1 MHDPDKNI
9 DNALPQLKA
18 IEAEEKRREDQLRH
32 AQKMEAIGRLA
43 GGVAHDF
50 NNILQSIQSHTQLLL
65 MSKSKN
71 DPDYSKLKYIE
82 KSVQRASQLTK
93 QLLAFS
99 QKAEAHLTPLNI
111 NELLFNIKELLD
123 RTLPQNITIGLHL
136 QKNLRPV
143 LADSTHLEQAIT
155 TLAVNSQE
163 AMPHGGRIT
172 IETRNVTLDDDYC
185 RTHMGA
191 KSGEYAQIVI
201 SDTGWGMDPEI
212 LEHIFEP
219 FYTTKK
225 GGQGTGLGLAMVY
238 GIVKSHGGYITCH
251 SELNVGT
258 TFMIYL
264 PVIAAASAPAE
275 RNEAETIAQLPR
287 GQGTILLV
295 DDEETLRQVGQEFL
309 EIQGYTV
316 ITAATGEEAL
326 NLYTKRRD
334 LVDLVILDLVM
345 PGMGGRACLKKI
357 LEINPRQK
365 IIVVSGFSADAQAR
379 EVMEDGALGFL
390 SKPYDLSRLL
400 ETINQALFA
409 STY

>member
-1 MHDPDKNI
+1 MHDPENSI
-9 DNALPQLKA
+9 DNVLQRLNT
-18 IEAEEKRREDQLRH
+18 IEAEKKHREDQLRH

-65 MSKSKN
+65 MSKNKN

-82 KSVQRASQLTK
+82 KSAQRASQLTK

-99 QKAEAHLTPLNI
+99 QKAEAHLMPLNI
-111 NELLFNIKELLD
+111 NELLFNVKRLLD
-123 RTLPQNITIGLHL
+123 RIIPDNITISLHL
-136 QKNLRPV
+136 QKELRPV
-143 LADSTHLEQAIT
+143 LADSSHLEQMIT
-155 TLAVNSQE
+155 TLVVNSQE
-163 AMPHGGRIT
+163 AMLHGGRLV
-172 IETRNVTLDDDYC
+172 IETKNVALDDNYC

-191 KSGEYAQIVI
+191 KPGEYAQIVI
-201 SDTGWGMDPEI
+201 TDTGSGMEPEVM
-212 LEHIFEP
+212 EHLFEP

-225 GGQGTGLGLAMVY
+225 VGQGTGLGLAMVY

-258 TFMIYL
+258 TFTIYL
-264 PVIAAASAPAE
+264 PVITAGNAPAE
-275 RNEAETIAQLPR
+275 RDEAETITQLPR

-295 DDEETLRQVGQEFL
+295 DDEETLRQVGKEFL

-326 NLYTKRRD
+326 ELYEKRQG

-357 LEINPRQK
+357 LQVNPKQK
-365 IIVVSGFSADAQAR
+365 IIIISGFSADAQAR
-379 EVMEDGALGFL
+379 EVIEDGASGFL
-390 SKPYDLSRLL
+390 SKPYDLSGLL
-400 ETINQALFA
+400 EVISQTLIEPN
-409 STY
+409 Y